1 MHDRDAVLVGF
12 LVFSS
17 EKPHTVLLQAR
28 LLGRMLNRRD
38 MPEEIEFILA
48 DGTGAI
54 QARIWYL
61 FRSPFKISEKVDE
74 VLTTND

>member
-1 MHDRDAVLVGF
+1 M
-12 LVFSS
+12 
-17 EKPHTVLLQAR
+17 LLQAR

-74 VLTTND
+74 VLTIND